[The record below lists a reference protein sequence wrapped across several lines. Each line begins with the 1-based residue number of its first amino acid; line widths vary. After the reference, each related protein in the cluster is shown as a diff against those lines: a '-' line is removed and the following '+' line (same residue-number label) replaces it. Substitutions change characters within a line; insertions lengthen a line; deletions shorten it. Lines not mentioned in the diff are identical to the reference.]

1 MTYVQENAEL
11 RQQQTEVE
19 ARSRKADD
27 RQKAD
32 AYKQVQSCWTVHA
45 PCRHAGSCFIISY
58 QSEAYPAS
66 SFSEMVLFGLP
77 QAGNA
82 FFQQQRHQQ
91 AADEYSKAIEVK
103 VDDQAF
109 NAVLYC
115 NRAAAYHAMSKYIDA
130 IADCFTASALDASY
144 VRVLQRRAD
153 AYVAIGDHT
162 NAAQVAMLTVLL
174 CSARQWHYAV
184 PLTGVAGDLAPVP

>member
-1 MTYVQENAEL
+1 MLLLTCCVLYALCHHADSV
-11 RQQQTEVE
+11 VG
-19 ARSRKADD
+19 SR
-27 RQKAD
+27 
-32 AYKQVQSCWTVHA
+32 
-45 PCRHAGSCFIISY
+45 
-58 QSEAYPAS
+58 
-66 SFSEMVLFGLP
+66 LFGRLCCIIAHQSKAYSASILTETGLFGVS

-91 AADEYSKAIEVK
+91 AADEYSKAVEVK
-103 VDDQAF
+103 VEDKSF

-162 NAAQVAMLTVLL
+162 NAAQVTMLTVLL
-174 CSARQWHYAV
+174 CTTRQWH
-184 PLTGVAGDLAPVP
+184 

>member
-1 MTYVQENAEL
+1 
-11 RQQQTEVE
+11 
-19 ARSRKADD
+19 
-27 RQKAD
+27 
-32 AYKQVQSCWTVHA
+32 
-45 PCRHAGSCFIISY
+45 
-58 QSEAYPAS
+58 
-66 SFSEMVLFGLP
+66 MVLFGVS

-91 AADEYSKAIEVK
+91 AADEYSKAVEVK
-103 VDDQAF
+103 VEDQAF

-162 NAAQVAMLTVLL
+162 NAAQVTMLTVLL
-174 CSARQWHYAV
+174 CTRQCHCAV
-184 PLTGVAGDLAPVP
+184 QLTGVDGDDLASVPGVLPISPVYKPTEWCLVHDLAVEFAWLLNSEAQSKAHCCRIFCSCLKRAGAM